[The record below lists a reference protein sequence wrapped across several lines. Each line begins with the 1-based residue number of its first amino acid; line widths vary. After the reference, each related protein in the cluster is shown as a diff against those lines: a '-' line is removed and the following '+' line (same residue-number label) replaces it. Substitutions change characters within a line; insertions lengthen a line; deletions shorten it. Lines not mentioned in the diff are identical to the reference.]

1 MITRDFIVKELEDM
15 PEPLLA
21 DILDFIRLLR
31 ERSHQ
36 GLETAVASEPV
47 LARDWTKPEEE
58 LAWAEL
64 LRAMWSSNRF
74 PFRT

>member
-1 MITRDFIVKELEDM
+1 MTTRDAIVKELQEV

-21 DILDFIRLLR
+21 AILDYVRLLR

-47 LARDWTKPEEE
+47 LARDWTKPEEDS
-58 LAWAEL
+58 AWADL
-64 LRAMWSSNRF
+64 
-74 PFRT
+74 